1 VGIVVNRDTAWPEG
15 TPCWV
20 DLAVD
25 DIKKAIT
32 FYSAQFG
39 WDIEE
44 GGPEV
49 GGYSLAKVGGRN
61 VAGIGPKMGGEQQPT
76 MWTTYLAVDNADG
89 CAAKITNAG
98 GQVIMGPMDVMD
110 LGRMAMATDATGGVF
125 GIWQAGRH
133 TGAQV
138 ANVAG
143 AQTWNEQ
150 MSHDFAA
157 AKKFYGEVFG
167 YEFGDM
173 STPDFAYAT
182 LNVDGRPAGG
192 IGAYPPGVPAGI
204 PGSWA
209 VYFGASNTDAA
220 VARATAAGGALVHQP
235 TDTPYG
241 RMAMVTD
248 DQGAGFSLMSVRE
261 E

>member
-1 VGIVVNRDTAWPEG
+1 
-15 TPCWV
+15 
-20 DLAVD
+20 
-25 DIKKAIT
+25 
-32 FYSAQFG
+32 
-39 WDIEE
+39 
-44 GGPEV
+44 
-49 GGYSLAKVGGRN
+49 
-61 VAGIGPKMGGEQQPT
+61 
-76 MWTTYLAVDNADG
+76 
-89 CAAKITNAG
+89 
-98 GQVIMGPMDVMD
+98 
-110 LGRMAMATDATGGVF
+110 MANTGGVF
-125 GIWQAGRH
+125 GIWQAGLH

>member
-1 VGIVVNRDTAWPEG
+1 
-15 TPCWV
+15 V
-20 DLAVD
+20 DLGVD
-25 DIKKAIT
+25 DIKKAVT

-44 GGPEV
+44 GGPDV
-49 GGYSLAKVGGRN
+49 GGYSLAKIGGRN

-76 MWTTYLAVDNADG
+76 MWTTYLAVDDADAT
-89 CAAKITNAG
+89 AAKIRNAG
-98 GQVIMGPMDVMD
+98 GQVIMGPMDVME
-110 LGRMAMATDATGGVF
+110 LGRMAMAADTTGGVF
-125 GIWQAGRH
+125 GLWQARLH
-133 TGAQV
+133 TGSQV

-143 AQTWNEQ
+143 ALTWNEQ

-157 AKKFYGEVFG
+157 AKKFYGAVFD

-182 LNVDGRPAGG
+182 LNLGGRPAGG

-209 VYFGASNTDAA
+209 VYFGVADTDAA
-220 VARATAAGGALVHQP
+220 VATATAAGGALVHQP

-248 DQGAGFSLMSVRE
+248 DQGAGFSLMSVRDSE
-261 E
+261 LSHLPLLASDCGFFRPR